1 MVSIGHLL
9 NSGWTK
15 KAAARCGPPRI
26 SYVLA
31 GGLISPDQF
40 IGLKEEFRW
49 NRDGELLGGLK
60 IDDQYKLGQSL
71 TTVSGLEL

>member
-1 MVSIGHLL
+1 MVSIGYLL

-15 KAAARCGPPRI
+15 KAAARCGPPLI

-31 GGLISPDQF
+31 GRLISPDQF
-40 IGLKEEFRW
+40 IGPKEEFRW

-60 IDDQYKLGQSL
+60 IDDQYKLGQRL
-71 TTVSGLEL
+71 ELVSGLEL